1 MGESVNEI
9 AKRRREVA
17 REEQLSRQA
26 YVVEKLF
33 AFMLY
38 FFDVE
43 WTGLEEEANC
53 GDAWV
58 VLCLLGDF

>member
-1 MGESVNEI
+1 M
-9 AKRRREVA
+9 
-17 REEQLSRQA
+17 
-26 YVVEKLF
+26 VEKQF
-33 AFMLY
+33 AFIFNL

-53 GDAWV
+53 EVGWV